1 MNFVW
6 EIIKLIIELLVII
19 IVSKNLLVPT
29 LRKLGEVLEL
39 KPHTIGNI
47 AGIATSIPEFLTV
60 TFSSIS
66 GMVDA
71 GIFNILSSNIINTI
85 QYIFAIIINK
95 NLKVLKN
102 KSLKI
107 NLILVLIT
115 IVIPIIVWK
124 SNIGNSV
131 GIALIYIVLF
141 YIFNKI
147 NKHYNGN
154 LFFDEEKINE
164 DREQNKKKIPIYIL
178 YIFLIGIIL
187 YLVGNVLSDT
197 LENLCYIFNISEIII
212 GLVLGIATSIPE
224 FITFIESQRFH
235 KNSNKELG
243 VIEASNNLLVSNTL
257 NLFIIQSI
265 SIIIIKFLI

>member
-6 EIIKLIIELLVII
+6 EIIKLILELLVII

-95 NLKVLKN
+95 KGIQKWG
-102 KSLKI
+102 KS
-107 NLILVLIT
+107 
-115 IVIPIIVWK
+115 
-124 SNIGNSV
+124 
-131 GIALIYIVLF
+131 Y
-141 YIFNKI
+141 
-147 NKHYNGN
+147 
-154 LFFDEEKINE
+154 
-164 DREQNKKKIPIYIL
+164 
-178 YIFLIGIIL
+178 
-187 YLVGNVLSDT
+187 
-197 LENLCYIFNISEIII
+197 
-212 GLVLGIATSIPE
+212 
-224 FITFIESQRFH
+224 
-235 KNSNKELG
+235 
-243 VIEASNNLLVSNTL
+243 
-257 NLFIIQSI
+257 QS
-265 SIIIIKFLI
+265 F